1 MLDDINLNEE
11 MIERKLKKLKD
22 GKVPGIDG
30 IVPKILIESAAS
42 LSKPLLMLY
51 KKSVQTGKV
60 PVDWK

>member
-22 GKVPGIDG
+22 GKAPGIDG
-30 IVPKILIESAAS
+30 IVPKILIESAVS

-51 KKSVQTGKV
+51 KKSMQTGK
-60 PVDWK
+60 DSS